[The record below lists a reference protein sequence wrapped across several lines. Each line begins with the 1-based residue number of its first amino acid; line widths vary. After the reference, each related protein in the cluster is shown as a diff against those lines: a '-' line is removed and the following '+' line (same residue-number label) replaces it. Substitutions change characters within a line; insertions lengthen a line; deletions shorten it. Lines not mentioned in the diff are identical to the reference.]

1 MFRICRIIAETKEQ
15 ENSLK
20 EYLGGYPVEI
30 TMQLDLK
37 KIVSPEPL
45 TPNIPTLMIGWNSTK
60 HMFPD
65 QKIHNSEV
73 MKNLF
78 WTYSE
83 SECKEIKDES
93 FYKNIEDFVYK
104 NLKNW
109 LPSDFIVYDS
119 VIDGDFS
126 KFIETNIDNGITTYT
141 HFNNGAV
148 YMRNGEKN
156 IIINAKSLW
165 LTESN
170 YRNLIT
176 DLFNKL
182 NCMVYSYDDIENYV
196 NLDSL
201 GDILAL
207 DIIRWVKYG
216 VETPIK
222 YFQVVPNID
231 ISKYVP
237 FLMSKIPAE
246 TLELD
251 EEEEAFLR
259 RMCERDRITR
269 WMSTRYIAFSYN
281 FNKNLDFL
289 YRDYSKLARINY
301 SSKRTITGRITSNDR
316 YNPQNLSKSNDDR
329 AMIISR
335 FRNGQIYQFD
345 FTSFEIRIALYLCED
360 EDFIQEYYDKD
371 IHAETAMIIFET
383 IDFTDEQR
391 AIAKDVNH
399 AILYGAGEATILK
412 RLEGLPYPHEKMFR
426 VKQFLSPI
434 FKKSKELMDLAE
446 NRGYLINKW
455 GSIIK
460 PEKSY
465 AGFNNYIQSTASE
478 IIVDKVIAIK
488 SLLNGKR
495 SQFMFQV
502 HDSIVLDIHP
512 EEVELAQGIAKIM
525 SYHKGMLFSVNY
537 KSGSNYK
544 DLSSESVY
552 F

>member
-30 TMQLDLK
+30 TQELDLK
-37 KIVSPEPL
+37 RIVSPEAL

-73 MKNLF
+73 IKNVF
-78 WTYSE
+78 WTYNE

-93 FYKNIEDFVYK
+93 FHKNIEDFVYK

-109 LPSDFIVYDS
+109 LPSDFIKYDS
-119 VIDGDFS
+119 IINGDFS
-126 KFIETNIDNGITTYT
+126 KFIETNIDNSILTYI
-141 HFNNGAV
+141 HFNNGAI
-148 YMRNGEKN
+148 YMRNGDKN

-170 YRNLIT
+170 YRTLIT
-176 DLFNKL
+176 ELFNKL
-182 NCMVYSYDDIENYV
+182 NCMIYSYDDIENYV

-207 DIIRWVKYG
+207 DVIRWIKYNT
-216 VETPIK
+216 ETPIK
-222 YFQVVPNID
+222 YFQIVPNID
-231 ISKYVP
+231 ISKYIP
-237 FLMSKIPAE
+237 FLMSKIPSE
-246 TLELD
+246 SLELD
-251 EEEEAFLR
+251 EEEEVFLK

-269 WMSTRYIAFSYN
+269 WMSTRHIAFSYD

-301 SSKRTITGRITSNDR
+301 SNKRTITGRITSNDR

-335 FRNGQIYQFD
+335 FRNGKIYQFD
-345 FTSFEIRIALYLCED
+345 FTSFEIRIAIYLCGD
-360 EDFIQEYYDKD
+360 EEFIEEYYDKD
-371 IHAETAMIIFET
+371 IHAETAIIIFET
-383 IDFTDEQR
+383 PDFTNEQR

-434 FKKSKELMDLAE
+434 FEKSKELMDLAE

-455 GSIIK
+455 GSIIR

-478 IIVDKVIAIK
+478 IIVDKVIEIK
-488 SLLNGKR
+488 NILVGKR

-502 HDSIVLDIHP
+502 HDSIVLDVHP
-512 EEVELAQGIAKIM
+512 EEGELVHEIAKAM
-525 SYHKGMLFSVNY
+525 SCHKGMLFSVNY
-537 KSGSNYK
+537 KSGINYK
-544 DLSSESVY
+544 DLSSESTY